1 MPKVLKMKDI
11 SDDFTI
17 DKGLLPK
24 VPFRGILCG
33 KSGSGKT
40 SALGSMLLLPEF
52 YLNDFTGDN
61 IYIFSPLKN
70 DFKMETIIA
79 VKDIPDGNITT
90 DFDDDILGMIYD
102 KLVEEFDRD
111 IKLNNNPPHKLIIL
125 DDLSFSGVFTSGRFN
140 NISRVF
146 CNGRKQNISII
157 LTTQLYT
164 HILPVCRE
172 NASFLIMY
180 NTSLKQLESVA
191 EEWNYLNTKKA
202 FITMFRQNVK
212 QKHDFLVINHSSK
225 MENMYLDK
233 DFEPI
238 KKITEK

>member
-1 MPKVLKMKDI
+1 MPKVLRMIDQ
-11 SDDFTI
+11 SDDFTT

-52 YLNDFTGDN
+52 YLNDFQGED
-61 IYIFSPLKN
+61 IYIFSPLRN
-70 DFKMETIIA
+70 DFKMQTIIET
-79 VKDIPDGNITT
+79 KDIPDGNITT
-90 DFDDDILGMIYD
+90 DFDDELLGMIYD
-102 KLVEEFDRD
+102 KLVSEFEHDLQ
-111 IKLNNNPPHKLIIL
+111 IEKIPSNKLIIL
-125 DDLSFSGVFTSGRFN
+125 DDLSFSGALTSGRYN

-191 EEWNYLNTKKA
+191 EEWNYLSTKKA
-202 FITMFRQNVK
+202 FITMFRNNVK
-212 QKHDFLVINHSSK
+212 EKHDFLVINHSNKS
-225 MENMYLDK
+225 EHMYLDK
-233 DFEPI
+233 NFEPI
-238 KKITEK
+238 FLKNK

>member
-1 MPKVLKMKDI
+1 MPQVLKMKDK
-11 SDDFTI
+11 SDDFTV

-24 VPFRGILCG
+24 LPFRGIICG

-52 YLNDFTGDN
+52 YLHNFNGAN
-61 IYIFSPLKN
+61 IHIFSPLLN
-70 DFKMETIIA
+70 DNKMETIIK
-79 VKDIPDGNITT
+79 VKEIPDGNISM
-90 DFDDDILGMIYD
+90 DFDDALLGMVYD
-102 KLVEEFDRD
+102 KLVEDFEHDM
-111 IKLNNNPPHKLIIL
+111 ISGIIPEHKLIIL
-125 DDLSFSGVFTSGRFN
+125 DDLSFSGAFTSGRFN
-140 NISRVF
+140 NVSRVF

-191 EEWNYLNTKKA
+191 EEWNYLSTKKA
-202 FITMFRQNVK
+202 FIKMFRENVIE
-212 QKHDFLVINHSSK
+212 KHDFICINHSNTAN
-225 MENMYLDK
+225 NMYLNK
-233 DFEPI
+233 NFEVI
-238 KKITEK
+238 QK

>member
-1 MPKVLKMKDI
+1 MPIILKMKDK
-11 SDDFTI
+11 SDNFTV

-24 VPFRGILCG
+24 LPFRGIICG

-52 YLNDFTGDN
+52 YLHNFNGAN
-61 IYIFSPLKN
+61 IHIFSPLKN
-70 DFKMETIIA
+70 DFKMETIIK
-79 VKDIPDGNITT
+79 VKEIPEGNITM
-90 DFDDDILGMIYD
+90 DFDDALLGMVYD
-102 KLVEEFDRD
+102 KLVEDFEHDMTTG
-111 IKLNNNPPHKLIIL
+111 IIPEHKLIIL
-125 DDLSFSGVFTSGRFN
+125 DDLSFSGAFTSGRFN
-140 NISRVF
+140 NVSRVF

-191 EEWNYLNTKKA
+191 EEWNYLSTKKA
-202 FITMFRQNVK
+202 FIKMFRENVIE
-212 QKHDFLVINHSSK
+212 KHDFICINHSNTAN
-225 MENMYLDK
+225 NMYLNK
-233 DFEPI
+233 NFEVI
-238 KKITEK
+238 QK